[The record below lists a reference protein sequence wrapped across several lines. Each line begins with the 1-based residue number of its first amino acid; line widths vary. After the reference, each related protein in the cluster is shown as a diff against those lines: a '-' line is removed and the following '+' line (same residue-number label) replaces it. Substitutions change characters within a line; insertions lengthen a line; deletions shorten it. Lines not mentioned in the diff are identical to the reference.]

1 MGFPGRS
8 VVKNLPASAGDVG
21 SISGSGRSLEEGIGN
36 PLQYTCLENPM
47 DREAWR
53 LQLQGHKESD
63 VTDLRA
69 QTPLLVCRLCEAR
82 EHDCQTCVSGVP
94 SLTLNLTQTRLLIHI
109 CAMNKYSSKLIGKIS
124 TMDQPEGKNIKSG
137 FHATC
142 CKIYGGV
149 GRRRR
154 EERETERTG
163 VSVLVGLLINHQEH
177 MVLNLYLFGTDLNP
191 LAITFNNPTVPRAV
205 LSWFLSWHHYGQ
217 SQ

>member
-1 MGFPGRS
+1 M
-8 VVKNLPASAGDVG
+8 N
-21 SISGSGRSLEEGIGN
+21 
-36 PLQYTCLENPM
+36 
-47 DREAWR
+47 
-53 LQLQGHKESD
+53 
-63 VTDLRA
+63 
-69 QTPLLVCRLCEAR
+69 
-82 EHDCQTCVSGVP
+82 GVP
-94 SLTLNLTQTRLLIHI
+94 SLTLSLTQTRLLIHI

-124 TMDQPEGKNIKSG
+124 TVDQPEGKNIKLG

-177 MVLNLYLFGTDLNP
+177 VVLNLYLFWHRSKPPGPHIQQPNSSKSRSVL
-191 LAITFNNPTVPRAV
+191 V
-205 LSWFLSWHHYGQ
+205 LSRHHYGQ